1 MRVIMQIFA
10 DDRWEDSYYTGQMCK
25 IHGFVLNALQAKYGC
40 AFMIWNDYLNNGGLE
55 CKSTSWME
63 FKNFWIVF
71 IQLNK
76 S

>member
-40 AFMIWNDYLNNGGLE
+40 AFMIWNDYLNNGGWNAKAQAEWNLRIFGL
-55 CKSTSWME
+55 SLY
-63 FKNFWIVF
+63 N
-71 IQLNK
+71 
-76 S
+76 